1 MDSHGD
7 GWHGAFITINERRYC
22 EDFYGSESIAVIEAN
37 PSKHLLFVLIDYVT
51 CYFHHKP
58 LSCIRG

>member
-51 CYFHHKP
+51 C
-58 LSCIRG
+58 